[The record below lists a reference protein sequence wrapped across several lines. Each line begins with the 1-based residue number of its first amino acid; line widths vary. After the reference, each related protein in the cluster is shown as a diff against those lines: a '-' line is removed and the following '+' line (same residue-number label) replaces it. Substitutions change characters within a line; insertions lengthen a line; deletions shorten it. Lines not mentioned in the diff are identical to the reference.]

1 MRKFKILLLVF
12 IILLGSVLFF
22 RNDILNIYQVLGE
35 NLYNWIYPK
44 LFLQLPQIEKEIT
57 GDLIKEAEKEI
68 STPSPLR
75 AEEEAPEA
83 FLTQTGVIEW
93 TNLQREKY
101 GLPSL
106 KESAKLNLGAE
117 LKVQDMFQ
125 NQYFGHESPSGEGVA
140 DLAENFTYKFLAI
153 GENLALGNFQ
163 NDKALVDGWMNSP
176 GHRANILSSSYQ
188 EIGVAVGEGIFEGK
202 TIWLAVQNFGLP
214 LSVCPQP
221 DLSLKEK
228 INENQKQ
235 TLEFQRELLAL
246 EVEIRTTRPKKRNKE
261 YLKKIEKYNILVSQ
275 YNSLVEET
283 KVLINKYNSQVNLF
297 NQCVVGIE

>member
-1 MRKFKILLLVF
+1 MRKFKILLSVF

-22 RNDILNIYQVLGE
+22 RNDILNLYQALRE
-35 NLYNWIYPK
+35 NLYDLVYPK
-44 LFLQLPQIEKEIT
+44 LSLQLPQIEKEIT
-57 GDLIKEAEKEI
+57 DGLIKEAEKEI
-68 STPSPLR
+68 SIPPPLR
-75 AEEEAPEA
+75 AEEEAPGA
-83 FLTQTGVIEW
+83 FLTRVGVIEW

-106 KESAKLNLGAE
+106 KESAKLNLSAE

-140 DLAENFTYKFLAI
+140 DLAEKFTYKFLAI

-163 NDKALVDGWMNSP
+163 NDKALVDGWMDSS

-188 EIGVAVGEGIFEGK
+188 EIGVAVGAGIFEGK
-202 TIWLAVQNFGLP
+202 TTWLAVQHFGLP
-214 LSVCPQP
+214 LSACPQP
-221 DLSLKEK
+221 NLSLKEK

-235 TLEFQRELLAL
+235 ILELQRELLAL
-246 EVEIRTTRPKKRNKE
+246 EAEIRITRPKRDKE
-261 YLKKIEKYNILVSQ
+261 YIQKIEQYNALVSQ

-283 KVLINKYNSQVNLF
+283 KILINKYNSQVNLF

>member
-12 IILLGSVLFF
+12 IIFLGSVLFF
-22 RNDILNIYQVLGE
+22 RNEILNLYQVVKE
-35 NLYNWIYPK
+35 NLYGWVYPK
-44 LFLQLPQIEKEIT
+44 LSLQLPQIEKGIT
-57 GDLIKEAEKEI
+57 DSLIKEAEKEI
-68 STPSPLR
+68 STPPPLR

-83 FLTQTGVIEW
+83 FLTRAGVIEW

-101 GLPSL
+101 GLPPL
-106 KESAKLNLGAE
+106 KESAKLNLSVE

-140 DLAENFTYKFLAI
+140 DLAEKFTYKFLAI

-163 NDKALVDGWMNSP
+163 NDKALVDGWMDSP

-202 TIWLAVQNFGLP
+202 TTWLAVQHFGLP

-235 TLEFQRELLAL
+235 ILELQRELSAL
-246 EVEIRTTRPKKRNKE
+246 EAEIRITRPKRDKE
-261 YLKKIEKYNILVSQ
+261 YIQKIEQYNTLVSQ
-275 YNSLVEET
+275 YNAFVEET
-283 KVLINKYNSQVNLF
+283 KILINKYNSQVNLF